1 MKKLK
6 GFTMTELM
14 VALAVVGILI
24 AIVTPAIFK
33 NRPNKNKMMV
43 KKSFYVAEQIV
54 STLINDGNFYP
65 DKRDNCTDDK
75 AETTCYWG
83 FDDTEEITYEGEKYS
98 GNEKFYK
105 LFKNM
110 INVKTEDDTT
120 HVFYTSDGVKW
131 DLSGTIGKWTSGK
144 DSVGKFSDSSPA
156 AGKGIILI
164 DVNGDETPNTR
175 CTESS
180 TDCDQYKIEVL
191 ANGKMQIDPSD
202 KKAIEYVTINTS
214 IKDNL

>member
-1 MKKLK
+1 MKKFK

-33 NRPNKNKMMV
+33 SRPNKNKMMV

-54 STLINDGNFYP
+54 SSLINDDNLYP
-65 DKRDNCTDDK
+65 DKRANCL
-75 AETTCYWG
+75 AEPKTNCAWG
-83 FDDTEEITYEGEKYS
+83 FDDTAEVTYEGVKYS
-98 GNEKFYK
+98 GNTKFYE

-110 INVKTEDDTT
+110 INVKTEDSTNHT
-120 HVFYTSDGVKW
+120 FYTSDGIKW
-131 DLSGTIGKWTSGK
+131 DLSKTVSSAWNSGQS
-144 DSVGKFSDSSPA
+144 SVGKFSDSSPA

-175 CTESS
+175 CKADSV
-180 TDCDQYKIEVL
+180 DCDQYQIEIL
-191 ANGKMQIDPSD
+191 ANGKMRIDPND
-202 KKAIEYVTINTS
+202 TKAIEYVTINTS
-214 IKDNL
+214 IKD